1 MRRDKSIYDAAGL
14 QIVLIGMGTPEQ
26 ARQFQRSL
34 ALPFTILSDPGKQS
48 YRAFGL
54 TRRLNLARELNPQSL
69 SRFVT
74 DVARYGVARTDQDV
88 MQLGG
93 VFVVD
98 RAGIVRF
105 AFTALRASDR
115 PSTDEII
122 TALR

>member
-1 MRRDKSIYDAAGL
+1 
-14 QIVLIGMGTPEQ
+14 MGTPEQ